1 MEYLIIIA
9 LQLCGISLHIMQKII
24 TIGAAHED
32 HSWKQVFGAFFK
44 EDWDT
49 LIVSGIVLCV
59 NLLLQFIINNYA
71 MDIIYQN
78 PNFHLW
84 MFGAAFVIGYA
95 GQRLVYKYLGSAEKF
110 LDKKVGD
117 KLV

>member
-1 MEYLIIIA
+1 MQLKSCLPTNTSNKREY
-9 LQLCGISLHIMQKII
+9 
-24 TIGAAHED
+24 
-32 HSWKQVFGAFFK
+32 
-44 EDWDT
+44 
-49 LIVSGIVLCV
+49 
-59 NLLLQFIINNYA
+59 NYA

-117 KLV
+117 KLG

>member
-9 LQLCGISLHIMQKII
+9 FQLCGISLHIMQKVI
-24 TIGAAHED
+24 TLGSNYED

-49 LIVSGIVLCV
+49 LLVSGIVLCV
-59 NLLLQFIINNYA
+59 NLLVQFVINNYA

-78 PNFHLW
+78 PNFHLY

-117 KLV
+117 KLA

>member
-1 MEYLIIIA
+1 MEYLIIVA
-9 LQLCGISLHIMQKII
+9 FQFCGIGLHIMQKII
-24 TIGAAHED
+24 TLGANHED

-49 LIVSGIVLCV
+49 LTVSGIVLCV
-59 NLLLQFIINNYA
+59 NLLVQFVINNYA

-110 LDKKVGD
+110 LDRKVGD
-117 KLV
+117 KLT